1 LNSLVNCLRD
11 NPMTQFSIHWILS
24 LNRVSKMGT
33 SPDRH
38 SSLGTFCSNRGFRA
52 AL

>member
-11 NPMTQFSIHWILS
+11 NRMTQFSIHWILS

-38 SSLGTFCSNRGFRA
+38 SSLGIARYDSGYF
-52 AL
+52 